1 MLYSAWERGTLRVPI
16 LVPDF
21 LRHPIRCLGTW
32 RVRLPRRGRPD
43 SRSPCGRPRPTS
55 CPLPARPTLSAV
67 DSAPQQWGATAVEAI
82 FQPLSIRQQDGHGDR
97 SMSLEELR
105 LALGVSEALM
115 NEALW
120 LLTFPG
126 DKSGIRSR
134 DAWR

>member
-1 MLYSAWERGTLRVPI
+1 M
-16 LVPDF
+16 
-21 LRHPIRCLGTW
+21 
-32 RVRLPRRGRPD
+32 
-43 SRSPCGRPRPTS
+43 
-55 CPLPARPTLSAV
+55 
-67 DSAPQQWGATAVEAI
+67 VEAI